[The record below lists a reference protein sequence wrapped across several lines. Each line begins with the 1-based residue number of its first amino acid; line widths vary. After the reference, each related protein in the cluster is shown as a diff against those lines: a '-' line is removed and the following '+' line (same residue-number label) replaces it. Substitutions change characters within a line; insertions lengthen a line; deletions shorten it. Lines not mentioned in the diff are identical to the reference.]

1 MCDGGGLSPPS
12 PLLSPLCAVPVV
24 QCGPSVRPLS
34 VCSYFVLYRTFL
46 LSARAR
52 KTDGR
57 RRRSSSDCPHCQA
70 SERASEQAVE
80 CVNLNRS

>member
-1 MCDGGGLSPPS
+1 MCDGGGLSP
-12 PLLSPLCAVPVV
+12 LSPLCGAGRAV
-24 QCGPSVRPLS
+24 QSVRPLS

-52 KTDGR
+52 KTDADGR

-70 SERASEQAVE
+70 SERASKQSSA
-80 CVNLNRS
+80 